1 MRSDWWRGADAEE
14 PGESRRLGDMV
25 VAMVEVEGGWCPS
38 RHLAEEREEELR
50 GGVRCAETCAVS
62 LNNDENFHHHFM
74 LFRHKISQS

>member
-38 RHLAEEREEELR
+38 RHLTDEEGEEGLRR
-50 GGVRCAETCAVS
+50 GGRRREMRRNLRRVT
-62 LNNDENFHHHFM
+62 
-74 LFRHKISQS
+74 K